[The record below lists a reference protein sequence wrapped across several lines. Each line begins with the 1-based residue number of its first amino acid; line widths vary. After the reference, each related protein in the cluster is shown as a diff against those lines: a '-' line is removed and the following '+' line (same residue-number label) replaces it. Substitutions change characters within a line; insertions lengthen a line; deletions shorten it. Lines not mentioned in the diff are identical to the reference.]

1 MPWIHLIPL
10 DGDRHIIKTNLTW
23 TDLLIIAIYRV
34 RNMVH
39 SIICL
44 AKNRVFCEVSFMLCL
59 ADDHSDDD
67 DDTHNKGPK
76 L

>member
-1 MPWIHLIPL
+1 
-10 DGDRHIIKTNLTW
+10 
-23 TDLLIIAIYRV
+23 
-34 RNMVH
+34 MVH

-76 L
+76 LWIVAIDARETLAINHPKILGPWSQI